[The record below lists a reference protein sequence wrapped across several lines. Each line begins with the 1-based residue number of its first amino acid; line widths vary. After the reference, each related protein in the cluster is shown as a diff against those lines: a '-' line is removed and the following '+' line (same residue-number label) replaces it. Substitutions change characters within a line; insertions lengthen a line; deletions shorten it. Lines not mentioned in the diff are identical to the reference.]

1 MLRISNAPTIIS
13 NVMVGLALAIQS
25 HSLAWSGASTAPR
38 LDFLKI
44 LFVIS
49 VAILLMYLSGMI
61 FNDAMDRS
69 EEHTSE
75 LQSQAYL
82 VCRLLLEKTKLEI

>member
-1 MLRISNAPTIIS
+1 MSEPQAWFNMLRISNAPTIFS

-25 HSLAWSGASTAPR
+25 HSLEWSGTSTPPR

-49 VAILLMYLSGMI
+49 VAILLMYFSGMI
-61 FNDAMDRS
+61 FNDAMDAKRD
-69 EEHTSE
+69 
-75 LQSQAYL
+75 
-82 VCRLLLEKTKLEI
+82 KK